1 MRVGWIRDCEIRIH
15 PLFAAALLLAAAC
28 DQLPEMSLS
37 FAAVLY
43 HELMHVLA
51 ATLLGY
57 PVTALELLPFGS
69 SARIEGL
76 YEQSPQ
82 AEFLIALAGPASNVL
97 MVMALTTLES
107 YLGMHFPG
115 QDRFI
120 RSNLLLAVFNLLP
133 LWPMDGGRVLRSLLA
148 GHMSLAKATRWASAL
163 GIGGGLLMAASALAR
178 PLDMIR
184 RISLFM
190 IALMVI
196 ASAAREGRQ
205 AQWLRLREMTDK
217 KRRMIRDEML
227 PIRHI
232 AVRGDMELGA
242 LTRRFL
248 PHRYHLITVLN
259 EELVPVATIGENEV
273 VEEMMKKGS
282 HTRIF
287 SILSTNT

>member
-1 MRVGWIRDCEIRIH
+1 MRVGWIRGCEIRIH
-15 PLFAAALLLAAAC
+15 PLFAVGVLLAAVC
-28 DQLPEMSLS
+28 DQLPELSLS

-51 ATLLGY
+51 AALLGY

-69 SARIEGL
+69 AARIEGL

-107 YLGMHFPG
+107 YLGGVFPG
-115 QDRFI
+115 QERFVQA
-120 RSNLLLAVFNLLP
+120 NLKLALFNLLP

-148 GHMSLAKATRWASAL
+148 SHMSLAKATRWAAAL
-163 GIGGGLLMAASALAR
+163 GVTGGILMAAAALTRQMEAMGR
-178 PLDMIR
+178 MTLC
-184 RISLFM
+184 L

-196 ASAAREGRQ
+196 TSAAREGRQ
-205 AQWLRLREMTDK
+205 AQWLHLREMTDK
-217 KRRMIRDEML
+217 KRRLIQEEML
-227 PIRHI
+227 PICHM
-232 AVRGDMELGA
+232 AVRGDMQLGA

-248 PHRYHLITVLN
+248 PHRYHLITVLDVN
-259 EELVPVATIGENEV
+259 FIPVATIGENEV
-273 VEEMMKKGS
+273 VEAMMKKGS

-287 SILSTNT
+287 TILPTNT